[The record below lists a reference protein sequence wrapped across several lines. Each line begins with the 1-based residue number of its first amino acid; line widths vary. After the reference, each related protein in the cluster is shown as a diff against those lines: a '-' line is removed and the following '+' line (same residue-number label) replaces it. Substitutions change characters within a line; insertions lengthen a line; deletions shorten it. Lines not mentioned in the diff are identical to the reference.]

1 MILIAI
7 GYALYK
13 YIDSDSEKMDEINTQ
28 DNFEKTPEYYSPI

>member
-13 YIDSDSEKMDEINTQ
+13 YIDRDSEKMDDINTQ
-28 DNFEKTPEYYSPI
+28 DIFEKAPSYYSPI